1 MRNSKG
7 VKMGRKKSIK
17 EKDLLAAIEDSNGF
31 VTTIAARLHCSWHAA
46 DNAIKAS
53 PAAIQAIKDE
63 EEKTLDFVEG
73 KAITKINEG
82 DGAMI
87 RFYLA
92 TKGKKRGFTYDEKLE
107 ADESAE
113 DNNIN
118 VICDTP
124 DVEPVDPA
132 TAEGDEWI

>member
-1 MRNSKG
+1 
-7 VKMGRKKSIK
+7 MGRKKSIK

-53 PAAIQAIKDE
+53 AAALQAIKDE

-73 KAITKINEG
+73 KAIKKITEG

-118 VICDTP
+118 VICDGE

-132 TAEGDEWI
+132 TAEGDE

>member
-1 MRNSKG
+1 
-7 VKMGRKKSIK
+7 MGRKKSIK

-53 PAAIQAIKDE
+53 AAALQAIKDE

-118 VICDTP
+118 VICDSE
-124 DVEPVDPA
+124 DAEPVDPA
-132 TAEGDEWI
+132 TAEGDE

>member
-107 ADESAE
+107 ADETAE
-113 DNNIN
+113 DNNVN
-118 VICDTP
+118 VICDG
-124 DVEPVDPA
+124 EEVDPIDPK
-132 TAEGDEWI
+132 TADGDE

>member
-1 MRNSKG
+1 
-7 VKMGRKKSIK
+7 MGRKKSIK

-92 TKGKKRGFTYDEKLE
+92 TKGKKRGYTYDEKLE
-107 ADESAE
+107 TDESAE

-132 TAEGDEWI
+132 TAEGDE

>member
-1 MRNSKG
+1 
-7 VKMGRKKSIK
+7 MGRKKSIK

-53 PAAIQAIKDE
+53 AAAIQAIKDE

-73 KAITKINEG
+73 KAIKKINED

-92 TKGKKRGFTYDEKLE
+92 TKGKKRGFSYDEKLD

-113 DNNIN
+113 DSNIN

-124 DVEPVDPA
+124 DAEPVDPA
-132 TAEGDEWI
+132 TAEGDE

>member
-1 MRNSKG
+1 
-7 VKMGRKKSIK
+7 MGRKKSIK

-53 PAAIQAIKDE
+53 ALALQAIKDE

-73 KAITKINEG
+73 KAIKKINEG

-92 TKGKKRGFTYDEKLE
+92 TKGKKRGYTYDEKLE
-107 ADESAE
+107 TDESAD

-124 DVEPVDPA
+124 DAEPIDPE
-132 TAEGDEWI
+132 TAEGDE

>member
-1 MRNSKG
+1 
-7 VKMGRKKSIK
+7 MGRKKSIK

-92 TKGKKRGFTYDEKLE
+92 TKGKKRGYTYDEKLE
-107 ADESAE
+107 ADETAE

-118 VICDTP
+118 VVCDTP
-124 DVEPVDPA
+124 DAEPVDPA
-132 TAEGDEWI
+132 TAEGDE

>member
-1 MRNSKG
+1 
-7 VKMGRKKSIK
+7 MGRKKSIK

-92 TKGKKRGFTYDEKLE
+92 TKGKKRGYTYDEKLE
-107 ADESAE
+107 TDESAE
-113 DNNIN
+113 DSNIN

-124 DVEPVDPA
+124 DAEPVDPA
-132 TAEGDEWI
+132 TAEGDE

>member
-1 MRNSKG
+1 
-7 VKMGRKKSIK
+7 MGRKKSIK
-17 EKDLLAAIEDSNGF
+17 EKDVLAAIEDSNGF
-31 VTTIAARLHCSWHAA
+31 GTTIAARLHCSWHAA

-53 PAAIQAIKDE
+53 AAALQAIKDE

-73 KAITKINEG
+73 KAIKKINEG

-124 DVEPVDPA
+124 DAEPVDPA
-132 TAEGDEWI
+132 TAEGDE

>member
-1 MRNSKG
+1 
-7 VKMGRKKSIK
+7 MGRKKSIK

-53 PAAIQAIKDE
+53 ALALQAIKDE

-73 KAITKINEG
+73 KAIKKINEG

-124 DVEPVDPA
+124 DAEPIDPA
-132 TAEGDEWI
+132 TAEGDE

>member
-1 MRNSKG
+1 
-7 VKMGRKKSIK
+7 MGRKKSIK

-107 ADESAE
+107 ADETAE

-132 TAEGDEWI
+132 TAEGDE

>member
-1 MRNSKG
+1 
-7 VKMGRKKSIK
+7 MGRKKIVK
-17 EKDLLAAIEDSNGF
+17 EKELLAAIADSRGF
-31 VTTIAARLHCSWHAA
+31 YSVIAERLGVAWATVKSAVEESDAA
-46 DNAIKAS
+46 QLAIRA
-53 PAAIQAIKDE
+53 E

-73 KAITKINEG
+73 KAIARIKAD

-124 DVEPVDPA
+124 DAEPVDPA
-132 TAEGDEWI
+132 TAEGDE

>member
-1 MRNSKG
+1 
-7 VKMGRKKSIK
+7 MGRKKSIK
-17 EKDLLAAIEDSNGF
+17 EKDLLAAIEDSQGF

-53 PAAIQAIKDE
+53 ALAMQAIKDE

-73 KAITKINEG
+73 KAIKKINEG

-92 TKGKKRGFTYDEKLE
+92 TKGKKRGFTYDEKME
-107 ADESAE
+107 ADETAE

-124 DVEPVDPA
+124 DAEPVDPA
-132 TAEGDEWI
+132 TAEGDE

>member
-1 MRNSKG
+1 
-7 VKMGRKKSIK
+7 MGRKKSIK
-17 EKDLLAAIEDSNGF
+17 EKDLLTAIEDSNGF

-118 VICDTP
+118 VICDGE

-132 TAEGDEWI
+132 TAEGDE

>member
-1 MRNSKG
+1 
-7 VKMGRKKSIK
+7 MGRKKSIK

-53 PAAIQAIKDE
+53 ALALQAIKDE

-73 KAITKINEG
+73 KAIKKINEG

-92 TKGKKRGFTYDEKLE
+92 TKGKKRGYTYDEKLE

-113 DNNIN
+113 DSNIN

-132 TAEGDEWI
+132 TAEGD

>member
-1 MRNSKG
+1 
-7 VKMGRKKSIK
+7 MGRKKSIK

-53 PAAIQAIKDE
+53 AAALQAIKDE

-73 KAITKINEG
+73 KAIARIKAD

-92 TKGKKRGFTYDEKLE
+92 TKGKKRGFSYEEKLE
-107 ADESAE
+107 ADSSAE
-113 DNNIN
+113 DNEVN

-124 DVEPVDPA
+124 DAEPVDPA
-132 TAEGDEWI
+132 TAEGDE

>member
-1 MRNSKG
+1 
-7 VKMGRKKSIK
+7 MGRKKSIK

-53 PAAIQAIKDE
+53 AAALQAIKDE

-73 KAITKINEG
+73 KAIKKINED

-92 TKGKKRGFTYDEKLE
+92 TKGKKRGYTYEDKLE
-107 ADESAE
+107 ADETAE
-113 DNNIN
+113 DSNIN

-132 TAEGDEWI
+132 TAEGDE

>member
-1 MRNSKG
+1 
-7 VKMGRKKSIK
+7 MGRKKSIK

-53 PAAIQAIKDE
+53 AAALQAIKDE

-73 KAITKINEG
+73 KAIARIKAD

-92 TKGKKRGFTYDEKLE
+92 TKGKKRGYTYDEKLE
-107 ADESAE
+107 TDESAE

-124 DVEPVDPA
+124 DAEPVDPA
-132 TAEGDEWI
+132 TAEGDE

>member
-1 MRNSKG
+1 
-7 VKMGRKKSIK
+7 MGRKKSIK

-53 PAAIQAIKDE
+53 ALALQAIKDE

-124 DVEPVDPA
+124 DAEPVDPA
-132 TAEGDEWI
+132 TAEGDE

>member
-1 MRNSKG
+1 
-7 VKMGRKKSIK
+7 MGRKKSIK

-53 PAAIQAIKDE
+53 AAAMQAIKDE

-73 KAITKINEG
+73 KAITKINEC

-92 TKGKKRGFTYDEKLE
+92 TKGKKRGYTYDEKLE

-113 DNNIN
+113 DSNIN
-118 VICDTP
+118 VVCDTP
-124 DVEPVDPA
+124 DAEPVDPA
-132 TAEGDEWI
+132 TAEGDE

>member
-1 MRNSKG
+1 
-7 VKMGRKKSIK
+7 MGRKKSIK
-17 EKDLLAAIEDSNGF
+17 EKDILAAIENSNGF

-53 PAAIQAIKDE
+53 AAALQAIKDE

-73 KAITKINEG
+73 KAIKKINEG

-107 ADESAE
+107 SDESAE
-113 DNNIN
+113 DSNIN

-124 DVEPVDPA
+124 DAEPIDPA
-132 TAEGDEWI
+132 TAEDDE

>member
-1 MRNSKG
+1 
-7 VKMGRKKSIK
+7 MGRKKSIK

-53 PAAIQAIKDE
+53 AAAMQAIKDE

-73 KAITKINEG
+73 KAIKKINEG
-82 DGAMI
+82 DGSMI

-92 TKGKKRGFTYDEKLE
+92 TKGKKRGYTYDEKLE

-113 DNNIN
+113 DNNVN

-132 TAEGDEWI
+132 TAEGDE

>member
-1 MRNSKG
+1 
-7 VKMGRKKSIK
+7 MGRKKSIK

-53 PAAIQAIKDE
+53 AAALQAIKDE

-73 KAITKINEG
+73 KAIKKINEG

-92 TKGKKRGFTYDEKLE
+92 TKGKKRGFTYEEKLE
-107 ADESAE
+107 ADETAE
-113 DNNIN
+113 DNNVNI
-118 VICDTP
+118 ICDGE

-132 TAEGDEWI
+132 TAEGDE

>member
-1 MRNSKG
+1 
-7 VKMGRKKSIK
+7 MGRKKSIK

-132 TAEGDEWI
+132 TAEGDE

>member
-1 MRNSKG
+1 
-7 VKMGRKKSIK
+7 MGRKKSIK

-53 PAAIQAIKDE
+53 AAAMQAIKDE

-107 ADESAE
+107 ADETAE

-118 VICDTP
+118 VICDGE

-132 TAEGDEWI
+132 TAEGDE